1 MKYTLPVSRFF
12 LVVKIHRQ
20 INYQVKRLDINCT
33 QSLTNL
39 TTSSEV
45 VYLYLE
51 YVTKGNNQRINVPTF
66 Y

>member
-1 MKYTLPVSRFF
+1 MKYALPVSRFF

-20 INYQVKRLDINCT
+20 TNYQVKRLDINCT

-39 TTSSEV
+39 TSSEV

-66 Y
+66 C